1 MLNIN
6 ELSLTTPDP
15 KRAHGNLKAFFKEHP
30 HVTESLSDE
39 ELLSTAMVFSYSQ
52 FLSVYALKEP
62 ESLVFSLKNA
72 ACDVTRE
79 YLLSEMAGFFPDM
92 EINARLRKFKKWYL
106 LLITL
111 RNVTNRTG
119 TIASMKELSALADV
133 LTETALKVVKENL
146 IKQHGEPESDAFSVL
161 ALGKLG
167 ANELNYSSDVDFIC
181 VYGTADGYTDGV
193 LNISG
198 IKANRISNHEFYSK
212 VVEGLSKALNQNTA
226 DGFVY
231 RVDLRL
237 RPQGSRGALA
247 MSLGAYEQ
255 YYESW
260 GREWERLALIRAR
273 HVAGDFA
280 LSADFFEMALPFVYR
295 KYIDIRSFDEIKK
308 LKNKIDFTFD
318 EKDIKKGYGG
328 IREIEFFT
336 QALQLVYGGQSPIL
350 RERGLLVA
358 LHKLTQKNLIGYDDY
373 SILCNNYLY
382 LRKLEHCIQMLDD
395 LQCHSLPTDREQ
407 LEALAR
413 KMGYVGTREF
423 LDTLKN
429 NRYQVRQIYDSLF
442 GTAQKAVSDED
453 SATQTVFNKHK
464 AGKLIDELTDMQIQN
479 PEHINHSIAKIRE
492 TMSSFQ
498 TLQSRKLQ
506 DAIMPVFA
514 ELSLQSANPEMA
526 FSNLRRFSEILVA
539 TPPYLELFN
548 SNRWLINT
556 LVEIFAVSPYLTSI
570 VIGDRKYLDMLS
582 SGTELTKPLS
592 VMVRELSD
600 MVKNTSS
607 VSEAVSAF
615 KKMEELR
622 IGIMYMRG
630 KKTPGST
637 LKELSRVA
645 DAVMGA
651 VVRSAAAELNLCVA
665 GFGKFGGRELTFG
678 SDLDIVFIAD
688 DAQDERINAA
698 SQKILRTLTAYTKE
712 GYTYKV
718 DTRLRAEGSKG
729 QLVNTINGL
738 KDYYL
743 NKARFWELQ
752 ALVKARPITGDSN
765 LRREFLN
772 MKWEVIPLRGAV
784 ISAVEIISMREKIRR
799 ELLKPDEGLNI
810 KLHSGGIEDIEFLSQ
825 YLVLKNS
832 SKEPSII
839 VPGTVM
845 ALKRLT
851 RHGFLSHVET
861 IKLIGN
867 YLLYRELETV
877 LRLRGEKALGEDT
890 AALQAIS
897 AVLGFVDLLDFKNSL
912 NRALLETSEICNRY
926 MGG

>member
-1 MLNIN
+1 M
-6 ELSLTTPDP
+6 
-15 KRAHGNLKAFFKEHP
+15 KAFFTECP
-30 HVTESLSDE
+30 LIAESLSDD
-39 ELLSTAMVFSYSQ
+39 ELLSTAMVFSCSQ
-52 FLSVYALKEP
+52 FLTSYALREP

-72 ACDVTRE
+72 ACDVTKE
-79 YLLSEMAGFFPDM
+79 YLRSEMARFFPDM
-92 EINARLRKFKKWYL
+92 EINSRLRKFKKCYL

-111 RNVTNRTG
+111 RNVTNKTD
-119 TIASMKELSALADV
+119 TIVSMTELSALADV
-133 LTETALKVVKENL
+133 LTETGLKAVKVNL
-146 IKQHGEPESDAFSVL
+146 TQQHGEPQSDAFSVL

-181 VYGTADGYTDGV
+181 VYGTAEGQTEGV
-193 LNISG
+193 LNVSG
-198 IKANRISNHEFYSK
+198 IRTNRISNHEFYCK
-212 VVEGLSKALNQNTA
+212 LVEGLSRVLNQNTA

-273 HVAGDFA
+273 HIAGDAA
-280 LSADFFEMALPFVYR
+280 LSEDFFKMTLPFVYR
-295 KYIDIRSFDEIKK
+295 KYIDTRSFDEIKK
-308 LKNKIDFTFD
+308 LKNKIDSKFD

-336 QALQLVYGGQSPIL
+336 QAHQLVYGGQSPIL
-350 RERGLLVA
+350 REKGLLIA

-382 LRKLEHCIQMLDD
+382 LRKLEHYIQMLDD
-395 LQCHSLPTDREQ
+395 LQSHSLPTDKEQ

-413 KMGYVGTREF
+413 KMGSTNTKEF
-423 LDTLKN
+423 LEVLQN
-429 NRYQVRQIYDSLF
+429 NRRQVRQIYDSLF
-442 GTAQKAVSDED
+442 GTHSKAVSDEN
-453 SATQTVFNKHK
+453 TRIETVFDRHK
-464 AGKLIDELTDMQIQN
+464 AGKLMDELREMQIQN
-479 PEHINHSIAKIRE
+479 PEHINHSIGKIRE

-514 ELSLQSANPEMA
+514 ALSLQSANPEMS
-526 FSNLRRFSEILVA
+526 FGNLRRFSEILVA

-548 SNRWLINT
+548 SNRWLINA
-556 LVEIFAVSPYLTSI
+556 LVEIFALSPYLTHI
-570 VIGDRKYLDMLS
+570 VTGDRKYIDMLS

-592 VMVRELSD
+592 VMLSEL
-600 MVKNTSS
+600 MEMLENTNSL
-607 VSEAVSAF
+607 SEAVSAF

-630 KKTPGST
+630 RKSPGGT
-637 LKELSRVA
+637 LKGLSRVA
-645 DAVMGA
+645 DAVMRS
-651 VVRSAAAELNLCVA
+651 VVNSTAPELNLCVA

-688 DAQDERINAA
+688 NAQDERINAA

-738 KDYYL
+738 KDYYI

-752 ALVKARPITGDSN
+752 ALVKARPITGN
-765 LRREFLN
+765 PQLRRKFLN
-772 MKWEVIPLRGAV
+772 MKRDVIPLRGAEV
-784 ISAVEIISMREKIRR
+784 GAYEITSMREKIMR
-799 ELLKPDEGLNI
+799 ELIKSDEGLNI
-810 KLHSGGIEDIEFLSQ
+810 KLQSGGIEDIEFLSQ

-832 SKEPSII
+832 HKEPSII
-839 VPGTVM
+839 VPGTIT
-845 ALKRLT
+845 ALGRLS
-851 RHGFLSHVET
+851 RHGFLSDEET
-861 IKLIGN
+861 RKLIRN
-867 YLLYRELETV
+867 YLLYRELETI
-877 LRLRGEKALGEDT
+877 LRLRSEKALKDDT
-890 AALQAIS
+890 ATLKAIS
-897 AVLGFVDLLDFKNSL
+897 AVLGFANISDFKNSL
-912 NRALLETSEICNRY
+912 NDALKETSEICSRY